1 MGLFD
6 FLNKPKEVT
15 PQERRSKNNEI
26 IKKMGIACNV
36 NLPMTESSQEVQ
48 LKDLD
53 TIARRAVATLLIIQV
68 ACDVHNGNY
77 DEAKEYMPQWLNKFG
92 VMDDLLPKEKS
103 LLEGNFT
110 PQDAIDISWTYEAYW
125 SLVWALGLVDDMD
138 EPFDICDCNLA
149 IELVTRCNTLKDFKN
164 KCRLRNIEDIL
175 DMLDLYYRYHWACVE
190 KQLNPETEIG
200 YLNPGVVVERRR
212 GLEWLFSKEADW
224 NDISLDT

>member
-92 VMDDLLPKEKS
+92 VMGDLLPKEKA
-103 LLEGNFT
+103 LLDGDFT

-149 IELVTRCNTLKDFKN
+149 IELVTRCSTLKDFKK
-164 KCRLRNIEDIL
+164 KCRPRNIEDIL

-190 KQLNPETEIG
+190 KQINPDTEIG

-212 GLEWLFSKEADW
+212 GLEWLFSKETDW
-224 NDISLDT
+224 NNISLDT